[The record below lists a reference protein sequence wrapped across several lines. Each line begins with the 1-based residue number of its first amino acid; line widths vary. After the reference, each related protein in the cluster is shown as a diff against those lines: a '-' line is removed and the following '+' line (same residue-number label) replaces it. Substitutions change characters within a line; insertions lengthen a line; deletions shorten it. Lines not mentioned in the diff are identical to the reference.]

1 MRPVSDAF
9 LLNIAEV
16 SSALV
21 GLFLVGVF
29 FFVENGFS
37 RSAAARDV
45 MEPYF
50 RSGTRIVLILYAIT
64 IGLAISLVALE
75 LVWSRWL
82 FLLLSVTLVAA
93 NVDSARRVMPVARVS
108 RSSALLLNEL
118 LGSVAV
124 VFIVTVPWILGGFH
138 PTREDL
144 TWAILLAFAS
154 GFLSIS
160 AAVLSA
166 FDISRPVITK
176 GSAPP
181 TDPNPS

>member
-9 LLNIAEV
+9 LLNMAEV

-21 GLFLVGVF
+21 GLFLVGIF
-29 FFVENGFS
+29 FFVESGFS
-37 RSAAARDV
+37 RSATARDV

-50 RSGTRIVLILYAIT
+50 RSGTRIVLILYALT
-64 IGLAISLVALE
+64 IGLSLSLVVLE

-82 FLLLSVTLVAA
+82 FLLLSLTLLAA
-93 NVDSARRVMPVARVS
+93 NVDSARRVRPVARVT
-108 RSSALLLNEL
+108 RSNALIVNEVF
-118 LGSVAV
+118 GSVAV
-124 VFIVTVPWILGGFH
+124 ALVVTLPWILGGFH
-138 PTREDL
+138 PTREEL

-166 FDISRPVITK
+166 FDIDK
-176 GSAPP
+176 LDP
-181 TDPNPS
+181 TSTPGEGGG